1 MSCLSDRPPCGPPLT
16 KPEDFDVWDV
26 AIGSFGELGTRDFD
40 IIEDPKELEQ
50 MKATH
55 SAGRKSGV
63 LKNATT
69 SLLKATGLLRKL

>member
-1 MSCLSDRPPCGPPLT
+1 MVCLTDRPPCGPPLT
-16 KPEDFDVWDV
+16 NSKDFDVWDV

-40 IIEDPKELEQ
+40 VITDSEELERL
-50 MKATH
+50 KAAH
-55 SAGRKSGV
+55 SGARKTGV